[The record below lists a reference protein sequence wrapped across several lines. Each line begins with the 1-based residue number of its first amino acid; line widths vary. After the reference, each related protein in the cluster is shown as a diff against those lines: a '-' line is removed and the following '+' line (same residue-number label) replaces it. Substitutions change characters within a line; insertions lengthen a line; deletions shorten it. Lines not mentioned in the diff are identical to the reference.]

1 MNFIPKISHAQNLI
15 HGDIKIKLLSDDDK
29 NKNYKYIEDF
39 YQNQNHFANQQQTVF
54 SVFKSDNSEMFAGL
68 ICAFRRNSRD
78 YFGNSCIVQIK
89 LQNIEENITSVLEI
103 IKKHFYNI
111 FKVGTIFITFQNID
125 EYETFDLDNRHGCH
139 DGGMPNKHH
148 NHD

>member
-54 SVFKSDNSEMFAGL
+54 SVFKSVNCKLCNFFHDSYKYQYK
-68 ICAFRRNSRD
+68 S
-78 YFGNSCIVQIK
+78 QI
-89 LQNIEENITSVLEI
+89 L
-103 IKKHFYNI
+103 
-111 FKVGTIFITFQNID
+111 
-125 EYETFDLDNRHGCH
+125 FDFVRLSLDFV
-139 DGGMPNKHH
+139 
-148 NHD
+148 